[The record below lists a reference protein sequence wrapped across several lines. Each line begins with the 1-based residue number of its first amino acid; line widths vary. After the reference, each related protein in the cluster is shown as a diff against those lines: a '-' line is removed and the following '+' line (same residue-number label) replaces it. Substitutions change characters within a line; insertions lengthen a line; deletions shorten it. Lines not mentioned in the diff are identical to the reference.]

1 MRQIDLDLESVIE
14 GKFTDEKLRRL
25 VDSLKKYVES
35 RGLDEHSPK
44 DLVSLNLILSA
55 ILNLTEQE
63 FLQFVSR
70 LNMIAIRKMARD
82 KKLQSG
88 DENSQILH

>member
-63 FLQFVSR
+63 FLDFVSR
-70 LNMIAIRKMARD
+70 LNMVAIRKMARD

>member
-14 GKFTDEKLRRL
+14 GKFTDENLRRL

-63 FLQFVSR
+63 FLDFVSR
-70 LNMIAIRKMARD
+70 LNMVAIRKMARD

>member
-70 LNMIAIRKMARD
+70 LNMVAIRKMARD

>member
-14 GKFTDEKLRRL
+14 RKFTDEKLRRL

-63 FLQFVSR
+63 FLDFVSR
-70 LNMIAIRKMARD
+70 LNMVAIRKMARD